1 MKKDVKAFFMFATI
15 GLMGALCA
23 SCANGREARKAER
36 LMAENME
43 LANKVAELRDSIAAM
58 PKVSDIND
66 YEQVF
71 ISLRSYENEA
81 DEVGTPRKDLRVEKL
96 QPEVGASRW
105 YVFAGAEV
113 YEVDAE
119 TAVAVKYG
127 DKEELGSVR
136 LFHCE
141 CGLYHALHK

>member
-1 MKKDVKAFFMFATI
+1 MKKDVKAFVMFATI
-15 GLMGALCA
+15 GLMGALCVS
-23 SCANGREARKAER
+23 SCRDGRDARKAER
-36 LMAENME
+36 LMNENME
-43 LANKVAELRDSIAAM
+43 LTNKVAELRDSIAAM
-58 PKVSDIND
+58 PNVSDIND

-113 YEVDAE
+113 YEVDAV
-119 TAVAVKYG
+119 AAMAVKYG
-127 DKEELGSVR
+127 DQQGLYSIR
-136 LFHCE
+136 LFRDGNVWHV
-141 CGLYHALHK
+141 LYQ